1 MPDPSS
7 LAALPITTADISA
20 GLRRLGLQ
28 SGDGVMVH
36 SSLKSIGQV
45 AGGPLAVIQALMEVL
60 TPAGSLLMPS
70 FNHDTA
76 FRPGAPGYYHPQ
88 ETPTINGAIP
98 DLFWRLP
105 GVYRS
110 LDPTHPIAAWG
121 KNAKRYTQYHHRTLT
136 MGPNS
141 PLGLLWQDGGYGLL
155 VGVDYHAN
163 TFHHVVETATG
174 APCLGLRSEAY
185 PVHLPDGRSV
195 SGRTWGWRQ
204 EECPIT
210 DQLRYQPLM
219 ADRGLHQQ
227 TMIGAALV
235 TLFRLQDCY
244 SLVSELLENGL
255 GPFPPCKR
263 CPYRPRT
270 VPHTVPSDW
279 DSANQCLLPDS
290 QAWLY

>member
-1 MPDPSS
+1 MPDQNPLPSS
-7 LAALPITTADISA
+7 SISAAEIAA
-20 GLRRLGLQ
+20 GLRRLGLLP
-28 SGDGVMVH
+28 GDGVMVH
-36 SSLKSIGQV
+36 SSLKSFGRV
-45 AGGPLAVIQALMEVL
+45 EGGPRAVIQALMEVL
-60 TPAGSLLMPS
+60 TPSGTILMPS

-98 DLFWRLP
+98 NLFWQLP

-121 KNAKRYTQYHHRTLT
+121 KNAQRYTQHHHRTLT
-136 MGPNS
+136 MGPGS

-155 VGVDYHAN
+155 LGVDYHAN
-163 TFHHVVETATG
+163 TFHHIVETSTG

-185 PVHLPDGRSV
+185 PVRLPDGRQV
-195 SGRTWGWRQ
+195 TGRTWGWRQ

-219 ADRGLHQQ
+219 SARSLHRQA
-227 TMIGAALV
+227 MIGAAQV

-244 SLVSELLENGL
+244 TLVAELLENGL
-255 GPFPPCKR
+255 QGYPPCKR
-263 CPYRPRT
+263 CPNRPRT
-270 VPHTVPSDW
+270 VRQTMPSDW
-279 DSANQCLLPDS
+279 DPASQSPLPGS
-290 QAWLY
+290 EAWSY